1 VHPVPLPFW
10 PFRPLLLE
18 IQKYPVI
25 PPGTALKIA
34 SAAPAACLI
43 TCITSLLSQHGDIIL
58 GTPLFPYSL
67 AAVHLQSIYLI
78 SILHLSYSLSIFPYI
93 SSLPLFTL
101 CFHDLSDDLDDLTT
115 SRLHHLYCLPT
126 KVLPRRYR
134 PDRHR
139 FLRLGPY
146 PAARSFDL
154 SYDACSLHTPVFIS
168 HVSRSSRFV
177 SSQAAE
183 TVSSN
188 KSAWHG
194 ANVWPVFDGIEGR
207 H

>member
-1 VHPVPLPFW
+1 MHPVPLPSW
-10 PFRPLLLE
+10 PFWPLLLE

-25 PPGTALKIA
+25 PPPGPRLRLLLLHPPPVLSLA
-34 SAAPAACLI
+34 SHPSSYNTGILFWARHCSLI
-43 TCITSLLSQHGDIIL
+43 VWLLYIYSLFILSRYCISLI
-58 GTPLFPYSL
+58 PFPY
-67 AAVHLQSIYLI
+67 
-78 SILHLSYSLSIFPYI
+78 LSCL
-93 SSLPLFTL
+93 LLFTL
-101 CFHDLSDDLDDLTT
+101 CFHDLSDDLDELTT

-134 PDRHR
+134 PARHR
-139 FLRLGPY
+139 LSRLGPY
-146 PAARSFDL
+146 PAAWSFHL
-154 SYDACSLHTPVFIS
+154 SYYDACSLHTPVFIS
-168 HVSRSSRFV
+168 YVSRSSRFV

-194 ANVWPVFDGIEGR
+194 ADVWPVFDGIEGR